1 MSVDNLSLYKF
12 CFIDRLW
19 WVDILDRINSCACVC
34 AHVSKLS
41 VLLSAEM
48 GVAHYA
54 PGFTKGVSIFLIA
67 IAITNGL
74 LFESK
79 INSTKVSNEDCMH
92 ALVTYI
98 SKLMNKHS
106 SAIFKSRNIINTISL
121 APHWTCTVKLS
132 SGVRLFSHVLESV
145 RK

>member
-79 INSTKVSNEDCMH
+79 INSTKVSSEAYFCMH
-92 ALVTYI
+92 ALMMLYI
-98 SKLMNKHS
+98 SKLMNENT
-106 SAIFKSRNIINTISL
+106 SAIF
-121 APHWTCTVKLS
+121 
-132 SGVRLFSHVLESV
+132 
-145 RK
+145 